1 MTTVWTKEMDDFIK
15 KYYTRIGPIAVA
27 NRLSITTEEASK
39 RAAWLGATMRKDSK
53 ELSDFDIYQMKYR
66 KLKSKLKV
74 GDTLSV
80 ATERLVK
87 DRVLKVP
94 EKKKIIGMYSSY
106 IVLDNGRYRETITY
120 IELVEQLKIS

>member
-15 KYYTRIGPIAVA
+15 KYYTRIGPIAAA
-27 NRLSITTEEASK
+27 NRLSITTEEVSK

-53 ELSDFDIYQMKYR
+53 ELSDFDISQMKYR
-66 KLKSKLKV
+66 KLKSKLRV

-87 DRVLKVP
+87 DRVLMVP

-120 IELVEQLKIS
+120 RELVEQLKIS